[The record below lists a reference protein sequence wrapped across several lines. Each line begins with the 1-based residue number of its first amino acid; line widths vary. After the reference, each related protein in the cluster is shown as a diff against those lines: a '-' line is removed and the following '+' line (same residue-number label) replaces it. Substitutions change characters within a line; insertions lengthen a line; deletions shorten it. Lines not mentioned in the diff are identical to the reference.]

1 MNHRC
6 ELADKDPVGLA
17 FQRVLDDCRSD
28 PPVYAK
34 RGEAPAWLIWPA
46 LAVGRLLK
54 GRSSSQ

>member
-1 MNHRC
+1 MQHG
-6 ELADKDPVGLA
+6 ELANKDPVGLA
-17 FQRVLDDCRSD
+17 FQRVLDDLRSD

-54 GRSSSQ
+54 ARSSGR